1 MSITY
6 NHLTTPN
13 NKNYL
18 SIFIQSAHGAYHPRS
33 LLNPASNINKMA
45 GNNLQGKVVLI
56 TGGTK
61 GIGLAVAQRVSAA
74 GAIVILNYSRDAS
87 AAEAALATL
96 TSTSSDQAL
105 AFQADA
111 SSPSAM
117 RDLVALIVSR
127 FGRIDIVVANAGT
140 MPLLDLS
147 HVTEAA
153 FEKAYDLN
161 VKGPLFLAQAA
172 APHMPAGGRLI
183 FVSTGIAHSSAV
195 PPPYGLYASTKGAV
209 EQLTRVLA
217 KDLGRKGIT
226 VNAVAPGPTD
236 TELFREGKSEAMIK
250 GIASQ
255 SPFNRLGT
263 PAEIAEV
270 VAFIAG
276 PESSWVSGQII
287 GANGASFV

>member
-1 MSITY
+1 M
-6 NHLTTPN
+6 
-13 NKNYL
+13 
-18 SIFIQSAHGAYHPRS
+18 A
-33 LLNPASNINKMA
+33 IN
-45 GNNLQGKVVLI
+45 NNLQDKVVLI

-74 GAIVILNYSRDAS
+74 GAIVVLNYSRDAS
-87 AAEAALATL
+87 AAETALATL
-96 TSTSSDQAL
+96 TSTSPDRAL

-117 RDLVALIVSR
+117 RDLVSRIVSR

-147 HVTEAA
+147 HVTESA
-153 FEKAYDLN
+153 FEKAYSLN

-172 APHMPAGGRLI
+172 APHMPAGGGSRLI
-183 FVSTGIAHSSAV
+183 FVSTGIARSSAV

-236 TELFREGKSEAMIK
+236 TELFREGKSEAMIQ

-255 SPFNRLGT
+255 TPFNRLGT

-287 GANGASFV
+287 GVNGASFV